1 MKKIFNRLMATA
13 LASSCMFSAVA
24 MSGNAIYSLNDINSP
39 DLDFLDNGE
48 YGKCILI
55 DKKYNDYFVD
65 DYIYSDEQIRNT
77 SIYCRPDGMECFGL
91 IPVNEKFG
99 EGAFFNLADGTTEEE
114 FETFFYE
121 KIASN
126 YNVVKF
132 WPKYDYKISASLK
145 ECREVC
151 NLLKEENLIDSF
163 VIIDNVVQLVKYSFA
178 VGDILGYDCS
188 EEQLELM
195 ENYVKETDIAD
206 IQVVKTDNRPNVG
219 IYTEIILKPKTETT
233 VEERLDMA
241 LQIKEDTGISSYFIT
256 PESNT
261 TTGTSCID
269 VFNAVD
275 GDANVDGDM
284 NMADVATVVQMIGNP
299 DEYTVTSQGEFN
311 ADLDGNGLTAADAFE
326 IQKKIAEKGLPQ

>member
-1 MKKIFNRLMATA
+1 MKKLTKKILTA
-13 LASSCMFSAVA
+13 LMASSCMFSAIA

-39 DLDFLDNGE
+39 DLDFLYNGK

-65 DYIYSDEQIRNT
+65 DYIYSDEQIKNT

-91 IPVNEKFG
+91 IPMKEKFG
-99 EGAFFNLADGTTEEE
+99 EGAFFNLADGITEEE
-114 FETFFYE
+114 VETFFYE

-163 VIIDNVVQLVKYSFA
+163 VIIDNVVQLQRYSFE

-206 IQVVKTDNRPNVG
+206 IQVVKTYDSITEG
-219 IYTEIILKPKTETT
+219 MYTEFILKPKTETT
-233 VEERLDMA
+233 VEERIGMA
-241 LQIKEDTGISSYFIT
+241 VQIKEDTGISSCFIT

-261 TTGTSCID
+261 TAGTSYID

-275 GDANVDGDM
+275 GDANEDGETDL
-284 NMADVATVVQMIGNP
+284 ADATAIIQAIGNP
-299 DEYTVTSQGEFN
+299 AKYALSAQGEFN
-311 ADLDGNGLTAADAFE
+311 ADVNGNGLTGADAIE
-326 IQKKIAEKGLPQ
+326 IQKKLIEAGMPE